1 MGNVPP
7 ASDVVPASESVDG
20 GSTLAL
26 YLGETRQLF
35 NSMDPAP
42 FRVRDLDP
50 KAADYIVDWARE
62 VPTHESLSLVVHL
75 GQESAGTDDA
85 VMLRGAMHEYFGR
98 RAVVT
103 RNRLRQLFR
112 TGRISLL
119 IGIAFMGMMML
130 VGEAVGN
137 LFSKAGYA
145 SLLKE
150 SLIIGGWVALWRPAE
165 IFLHDWW
172 PILAEAKL
180 LDRLSE
186 MDVQVQGATLAVQGA
201 AGRIVG

>member
-1 MGNVPP
+1 M
-7 ASDVVPASESVDG
+7 
-20 GSTLAL
+20 
-26 YLGETRQLF
+26 
-35 NSMDPAP
+35 
-42 FRVRDLDP
+42 
-50 KAADYIVDWARE
+50 
-62 VPTHESLSLVVHL
+62 
-75 GQESAGTDDA
+75 
-85 VMLRGAMHEYFGR
+85 
-98 RAVVT
+98 VT

-145 SLLKE
+145 SLVKE

>member
-1 MGNVPP
+1 
-7 ASDVVPASESVDG
+7 
-20 GSTLAL
+20 
-26 YLGETRQLF
+26 
-35 NSMDPAP
+35 
-42 FRVRDLDP
+42 
-50 KAADYIVDWARE
+50 
-62 VPTHESLSLVVHL
+62 VHL

-145 SLLKE
+145 SLVKE

-165 IFLHDWW
+165 VFLHDWW

>member
-42 FRVRDLDP
+42 FRTRDLDP

-62 VPTHESLSLVVHL
+62 VPTHEPLSLIVHL
-75 GQESAGTDDA
+75 GQESAAADDA

-103 RNRLRQLFR
+103 RNRLRLLFR
-112 TGRISLL
+112 TGRISLV
-119 IGIAFMGMMML
+119 IGIAFMGTMML

-172 PILAEAKL
+172 PILGEARL
-180 LDRLSE
+180 YDRLAAMPVSLR
-186 MDVQVQGATLAVQGA
+186 GADTLVGQA
-201 AGRIVG
+201 A